1 VWSECGESVY
11 GKKKQKSTDDKDD
24 NNSLLLDKDYAKMT
38 NADLIKLIDAIVGK
52 YSLKTFRFNRMSNK
66 VALTAVVQKAVE
78 QAKVDSILLTSFAS
92 PC

>member
-1 VWSECGESVY
+1 MESGDPVY
-11 GKKKQKSTDDKDD
+11 GKKKQKNTDDRDD

-38 NADLIKLIDAIVGK
+38 NADLIKLIDAIAGK
-52 YSLKTFRFNRMSNK
+52 YSLKKFRFNRMSNK